1 MRKLLY
7 ILLLL
12 PFLSYGQAD
21 TCRSF
26 SQDDTLDYAYYNGTY
41 KFSRLQLNY
50 KVPFNPCND
59 SSGFLYYDTTIN
71 SVVFID
77 HFTHMPVALLSS
89 ETTLAWSDTSGAGAV
104 SPLATKFY
112 VNSLLGNYI
121 TASQLAY
128 SADTTSFNLRTW
140 AMGYFVTPLSLND
153 TANTVRSW
161 ANSTFQPIG
170 NYATTTALTDS
181 VSYRVKY
188 TDLIDSNYA
197 KYFQL
202 VDSSNAL
209 NGRIN
214 AKGTGSVT
222 SITAT
227 APLTGGTITSS
238 GNIGLGTAGTAGTY
252 GSATQVPV
260 YTTDAYGRITATTV
274 TAITY
279 PTYNS
284 GYGIS
289 ITGTAPTFTVSATPY
304 TAGRGMGINGFSFY
318 SDSTVCLYADDSN
331 VNKGYCSYYYA
342 RNNFLTAI
350 SLTAGSGV
358 TITGVSPTYTISAT
372 PTTYYAGS
380 NISVSSYSVAVVSNP
395 TFTGLLT
402 GTGGITTPTMTVTG
416 PEAHKENL

>member
-1 MRKLLY
+1 MRYTLI
-7 ILLLL
+7 ILL
-12 PFLSYGQAD
+12 FLSGTAMAQLQKLS
-21 TCRSF
+21 SF
-26 SQDDTLDYAYYNGTY
+26 PLVSPG
-41 KFSRLQLNY
+41 
-50 KVPFNPCND
+50 
-59 SSGFLYYDTTIN
+59 SSTWI
-71 SVVFID
+71 
-77 HFTHMPVALLSS
+77 VALQP
-89 ETTLAWSDTSGAGAV
+89 GCGG
-104 SPLATKFY
+104 Y
-112 VNSLLGNYI
+112 CNVNVPY
-121 TASQLAY
+121 TAFS
-128 SADTTSFNLRTW
+128 
-140 AMGYFVTPLSLND
+140 
-153 TANTVRSW
+153 
-161 ANSTFQPIG
+161 
-170 NYATTTALTDS
+170 
-181 VSYRVKY
+181 
-188 TDLIDSNYA
+188 
-197 KYFQL
+197 
-202 VDSSNAL
+202 
-209 NGRIN
+209 
-214 AKGTGSVT
+214 GTGTVT
-222 SITAT
+222 SITAA

-238 GNIGLGTAGTAGTY
+238 GSIGLGTTGTAGTY

-416 PEAHKENL
+416 HENIGNPTATSGIFYRSVQFP